1 MILIKVRLS
10 PGEEFT
16 KLVAALYK
24 KVRKPGIADK
34 NTKTR

>member
-1 MILIKVRLS
+1 MILIKVRLF
-10 PGEEFT
+10 PGEEFN

-34 NTKTR
+34 DIKTR

>member
-1 MILIKVRLS
+1 MISTKARLS

-34 NTKTR
+34 DTKTR